1 MREQCGESFTVWIWV
16 GKLCMMHFLERAI
29 GNKVICFMSFAFI
42 YKRTY
47 CMELYILSSIVL
59 YLCDFLAI
67 RPVLLC
73 SVFK

>member
-29 GNKVICFMSFAFI
+29 GIKVICFMSFAFI

-47 CMELYILSSIVL
+47 CIELYILSSIVL
-59 YLCDFLAI
+59 YLCGFLAI
-67 RPVLLC
+67 HPVLLC
-73 SVFK
+73 SIFK